1 MRKAEAAL
9 LAAMLALAGCDLA
22 PRYAAPP
29 IAVPSDWKEVP
40 AGWQAAEPAAAA
52 LPPAWWGAF
61 GDPVLN
67 DLEAR
72 VEAANPSLAA
82 SVARSDQAL
91 GQLGVSR
98 ADLFPT
104 ATVGGNAER
113 THTSGNTISIA
124 GGQTYDLYTVQG
136 SLAYEVDLFGRVRN
150 QIRSSRGEAQASA
163 ADVRGVRIGLQ
174 AQLAS
179 TYFQLRGADARLKLL
194 DATVQA
200 FDRAYRLTVARHQGG
215 VASGLDT
222 NRARTQLSA
231 ARAEIAATR
240 AQRATYEHA
249 IAALA
254 GAAPAGFALPPASAD
269 LPEPPAVPAGLPSM
283 LLQRRP
289 DIDAGERR
297 AYAANR
303 DIGVA
308 RAALFPSLTLGAS
321 GGFESTGARLISAAS
336 SFWALGPASAALTIL
351 DGGARRSRVRIA
363 RARFDEAAA
372 NYKQTVLTALRE
384 VEDDLALARD
394 QARQERDLADAAQA
408 ADRTSA
414 LALIRYR
421 DGASDYLEVVTAQTA
436 ALDSQRSLIELRTQR
451 LGTAVDTVRALG
463 GPVA

>member
-1 MRKAEAAL
+1 MRKAEAAAL
-9 LAAMLALAGCDLA
+9 SAALALAGCDLA

-29 IAVPSDWKEVP
+29 IAVPSDWKEMP
-40 AGWQAAEPAAAA
+40 AGWQAAEPAAAS
-52 LPPAWWGAF
+52 LPSTWWAAF
-61 GDPVLN
+61 GDPVLD

-72 VEAANPSLAA
+72 IETANPSLAA
-82 SVARSDQAL
+82 SVARYDAAL
-91 GQLGVSR
+91 GELGVSR

-104 ATVGGNAER
+104 ATVGGSTER

-124 GGQTYDLYTVQG
+124 GGQTYDLYAVQG

-163 ADVRGVRIGLQ
+163 ADVRGVRLGVQ

-194 DATVQA
+194 TETVQA
-200 FDRAYRLTVARHQGG
+200 FDRAYRLTVTRHEGG
-215 VASGLDT
+215 IASGLDT

-231 ARAEIAATR
+231 ARAEISATR

-254 GAAPAGFALPPASAD
+254 GVAPAALAIPALDAD
-269 LPEPPAVPAGLPSM
+269 LPAPSSLPAALPST
-283 LLQRRP
+283 LPQRRP
-289 DIDAGERR
+289 DIDAAERR

-321 GGFESTGARLISAAS
+321 GGFESTGAKLLSTAS
-336 SFWALGPASAALTIL
+336 SFWALGPASAALTLL
-351 DGGARRSRVRIA
+351 DGGARRARVRIA

-384 VEDDLALARD
+384 VEDDLAQSRD

-421 DGASDYLEVVTAQTA
+421 DGASDFLEVVTAQTA
-436 ALDSQRSLIELRTQR
+436 ALDTRRSLIELRTQR
-451 LGTAVDTVRALG
+451 LATAVDTVRALG
-463 GPVA
+463 GPAR